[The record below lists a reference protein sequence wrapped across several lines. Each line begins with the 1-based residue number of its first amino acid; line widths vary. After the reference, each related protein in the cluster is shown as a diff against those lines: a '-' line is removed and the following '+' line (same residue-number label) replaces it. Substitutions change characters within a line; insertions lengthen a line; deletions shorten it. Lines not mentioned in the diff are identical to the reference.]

1 MGNQGRGQFLKRALM
16 MAWAMLTL
24 FLVFSL
30 ALLAHQL
37 TTGGELS
44 FSLPDTPLT
53 GQRGEEDGE
62 YVAPEPVQRREVRL
76 YFAEPD
82 GSGLTAE
89 RRRLHL
95 GGEQTDNARRLLE
108 ALIEGPESG
117 LAPIAPPSAEV
128 RAVYLH
134 GESELVVDF
143 SRELLQDLPKS
154 ATSEALLVHGL
165 VHTLTQ
171 SAAQED
177 GDASVDR
184 LRLLVEGSS
193 PHQSF
198 STHFDFDDPVRRDR
212 DWESGQPA
220 VDEGNV

>member
-1 MGNQGRGQFLKRALM
+1 M

-30 ALLAHQL
+30 VLLAHQL
-37 TTGGELS
+37 LAGGELS
-44 FSLPDTPLT
+44 LSLPETPFT
-53 GQRGEEDGE
+53 DQQARDEE
-62 YVAPEPVQRREVRL
+62 YVAPDPVQRRQVRL
-76 YFAEPD
+76 YFAETD

-89 RRRLHL
+89 RRRIHL
-95 GGEQTDNARRLLE
+95 GGEQTDNARRLLN
-108 ALIEGPESG
+108 ALIEGPASG
-117 LAPIAPPSAEV
+117 LSPIAPPSAEV
-128 RAVYLH
+128 RAVYLM
-134 GESELVVDF
+134 GDSELVVDF

-154 ATSEALLVHGL
+154 ATSEALLVHGI

-171 SAAQED
+171 GAAQEN
-177 GDASVDR
+177 GDTPVDR
-184 LRLLVEGSS
+184 VRILIEGAS

>member
-1 MGNQGRGQFLKRALM
+1 M

-44 FSLPDTPLT
+44 FSLPDTLLT
-53 GQRGEEDGE
+53 ESQRGDGEE
-62 YVAPEPVQRREVRL
+62 YVAPDPVQRRQVRL
-76 YFAEPD
+76 YFAETD

-128 RAVYLH
+128 RAVYRY
-134 GESELVVDF
+134 GENELVIDF

-154 ATSEALLVHGL
+154 ATSEALLVHGI

-171 SAAQED
+171 GAAQEN
-177 GDASVDR
+177 GDTPVDR
-184 LRLLVEGSS
+184 VRILIEGAS

>member
-1 MGNQGRGQFLKRALM
+1 M

-44 FSLPDTPLT
+44 FSLPDTLLT
-53 GQRGEEDGE
+53 ESQRGDGEE
-62 YVAPEPVQRREVRL
+62 YVAPDPVQRRQVRL
-76 YFAEPD
+76 YFAETD

-128 RAVYLH
+128 RAVYRY
-134 GESELVVDF
+134 GENELVIDF

-154 ATSEALLVHGL
+154 ATSEALLVHGI

-177 GDASVDR
+177 GDTPVDR
-184 LRLLVEGSS
+184 VRVLIEGAS